1 MQLLNNKIIL
11 STNEFKQLSDKISY
25 YSELHEQDFNNYIQL
40 LDKLNE
46 YKKQLKII
54 GKDLKNKKAIIR
66 RNRKYLEKIIDD
78 LILPIYDEKRLQ
90 EYAGLTYDKVKK
102 EMLKYYDKGDD
113 NEKVL

>member
-11 STNEFKQLSDKISY
+11 SKNEFKQLSDKISY

-54 GKDLKNKKAIIR
+54 GKDLKNKKGIII

-78 LILPIYDEKRLQ
+78 LIIPLYDENNIKR
-90 EYAGLTYDKVKK
+90 YTGLSLKDVKK
-102 EMLKYYDKGDD
+102 EFLKYYDKGSDK
-113 NEKVL
+113 NE